1 MVGISD
7 SPEGPFNWQWT
18 DKTPVME
25 HKGVADFSLFKD
37 GDDAYIVYG
46 SWYNGIEKEGW
57 KSYLP
62 DWMQNGH

>member
-1 MVGISD
+1 
-7 SPEGPFNWQWT
+7 
-18 DKTPVME
+18 ME

-62 DWMQNGH
+62 DWM